1 MAAFDRFTGRSALE
15 RALDKAL
22 AIPAA
27 RIEERIARMRRDRPG
42 ADTAELVELAASRF
56 RTEAGLSSGAVGASA
71 RSRQWAR
78 ARPRL

>member
-42 ADTAELVELAASRF
+42 ADTAELVELAASR
-56 RTEAGLSSGAVGASA
+56 RPACRRAPSA
-71 RSRQWAR
+71 PRPRSRQWAR